1 MKEEAK
7 KVLDILIAFKSGK
20 SVERLCNGTWELVKD
35 IDQADLA
42 EKPNYYRVR
51 KPTPFQN
58 AYEFINALESHGGYV
73 IFKDKYA
80 KLYKPLYID
89 NDGVVLCEFDEK
101 EADIQKFSYKKM
113 TKVCLFIDRT
123 GCFIKK

>member
-1 MKEEAK
+1 MKKEAR

-35 IDQADLA
+35 IDPVDLA
-42 EKPNYYRVR
+42 DKPDYYRVR

-80 KLYKPLYID
+80 LLYKPLYID
-89 NDGVVLCEFDEK
+89 NEGVAFCAFRNK
-101 EADIQKFSYKKM
+101 ANIQKFSYEKIA
-113 TKVCLFIDRT
+113 KVCSFIDQTR
-123 GCFIKK
+123 CFTEM